1 MVFFDSSHT
10 LCALTSQDGRQ
21 IHVGQ
26 IPQLFRAVR
35 HHFLCLGFP
44 QRIVTFETC

>member
-26 IPQLFRAVR
+26 IPHCFVR
-35 HHFLCLGFP
+35 FD
-44 QRIVTFETC
+44 ITFSA